1 MIEKNKSKTSV
12 FVNKHK
18 LFPEK
23 CQHTRI
29 PMFKSFGFV
38 CFYFFLQDN
47 FLLTQAGQISVC
59 SVGGCLLFKLSGTIT
74 ELWKENIIQPAPWAF
89 ASGFYRTAIKD
100 MSFSRNPPAVW
111 GMSWHSKHLTI
122 EKNLRI
128 QRASVRPG
136 GIFRKY
142 ASCLD
147 FQFWLRVKRDH
158 VC

>member
-12 FVNKHK
+12 FVNKRK

-23 CQHTRI
+23 CEHTRI
-29 PMFKSFGFV
+29 PMFKSLFL
-38 CFYFFLQDN
+38 FFLQDN

-89 ASGFYRTAIKD
+89 ASGFYRTVIKD
-100 MSFSRNPPAVW
+100 MSFSHNPPAVR
-111 GMSWHSKHLTI
+111 GMSWHSKLLTI
-122 EKNLRI
+122 EKNIRI
-128 QRASVRPG
+128 KRASVQPG

-147 FQFWLRVKRDH
+147 FQFG
-158 VC
+158 

>member
-1 MIEKNKSKTSV
+1 MLISINYSQRNVNIHV
-12 FVNKHK
+12 FQCSRV
-18 LFPEK
+18 L
-23 CQHTRI
+23 
-29 PMFKSFGFV
+29 GFF
-38 CFYFFLQDN
+38 CFCFLQDN

-89 ASGFYRTAIKD
+89 ASGFYRTVIKD

-111 GMSWHSKHLTI
+111 GLSWHSKHLTI

-128 QRASVRPG
+128 QRASVQPG